1 MRLAGRGTRDRAGH
15 RAYAAQAEDR
25 SGHRRNSA
33 CQRDGERPAEELA
46 FLNDSILETKVEGHA
61 GFWWDG
67 HGCRAQSLTQTA
79 QEKLRQLVAR
89 IEKLEEEK
97 KSIGDDIKETYAEA
111 KATGFDSKVL
121 RQVVR
126 FRKQDRQER
135 EEQEQIRELYLHA
148 LGEI

>member
-1 MRLAGRGTRDRAGH
+1 MPDFGGTDTVA
-15 RAYAAQAEDR
+15 
-25 SGHRRNSA
+25 
-33 CQRDGERPAEELA
+33 
-46 FLNDSILETKVEGHA
+46 
-61 GFWWDG
+61 
-67 HGCRAQSLTQTA
+67 AQSLTQSA
-79 QEKLRQLVAR
+79 QEKLRQLVSR

-126 FRKQDRQER
+126 WRKQDRTER
-135 EEQEQIRELYLHA
+135 EEQEQVRELYLHA